1 MSRVISAKRQ
11 AVKRVF
17 MDADQPPG
25 SRVIIEHKTLQDWLI
40 VHKGKLVRRRN
51 GQQIYIVRGLKRGLD
66 QKIVLDLERFQSGGG
81 RTWAPIDTIDKFI
94 LCTTNGTEVTMHP
107 DRDCNPCCDTPAH
120 HDPVAG
126 LADRYDAATLKRALK
141 ARRKIDAEAMRI
153 EAEIAAER
161 DENQRLRQVCIKA
174 LEKKAS
180 SGDVS
185 AAVELHRLVS

>member
-1 MSRVISAKRQ
+1 MTPPVSDIALTWL
-11 AVKRVF
+11 
-17 MDADQPPG
+17 DQHRG
-25 SRVIIEHKTLQDWLI
+25 RCI
-40 VHKGKLVRRRN
+40 RRRN
-51 GQQIYIVRGLKRGLD
+51 GQVIYTPLRIDYDTTRDKFVIKLQRLPDRT
-66 QKIVLDLERFQSGGG
+66 V
-81 RTWAPIDTIDKFI
+81 TWAPLSDIRKFI
-94 LCTTNGTEVTMHP
+94 QCYPTGREVPMHP

-141 ARRKIDAEAMRI
+141 ARRKIDAEAARV

-161 DENQRLRQVCIKA
+161 DENQRLRQICIKA